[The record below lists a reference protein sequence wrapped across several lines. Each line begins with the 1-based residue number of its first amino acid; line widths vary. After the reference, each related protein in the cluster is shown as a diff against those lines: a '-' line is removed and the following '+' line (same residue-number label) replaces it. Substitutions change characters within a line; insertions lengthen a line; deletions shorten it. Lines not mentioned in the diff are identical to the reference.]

1 MLWPRLMGVT
11 SRPTELSP
19 LCECS
24 DALEITMAD
33 RNALGMIG
41 LLFGAATLFVMM
53 AGGIVVADHL
63 TGKLHIEDGLSAVA
77 QPLNVR

>member
-1 MLWPRLMGVT
+1 
-11 SRPTELSP
+11 
-19 LCECS
+19 
-24 DALEITMAD
+24 MAD

-63 TGKLHIEDGLSAVA
+63 SGKLHIEDGLTAIA
-77 QPLNVR
+77 QPLTAR